1 MTRAYN
7 RKALERKEE
16 ELLATI
22 LHKVAKRMEVRAD
35 KVGYPIDEDSDW
47 MQVHTLLI
55 QWEFDGLRLIGDTR
69 IALLDMMECIGVRIG
84 YNFWAGFVY
93 YTERTD
99 IRLQGGGGC
108 SPQCEY
114 PFPYRTRRI
123 RVRKNGG
130 FPKCRTL
137 AGEGGERYLWCPRL
151 ADTLVC

>member
-1 MTRAYN
+1 MTRTYN

-35 KVGYPIDEDSDW
+35 RVGYPIDEDSDW

-69 IALLDMMECIGVRIG
+69 IALLDMMERIGVRIG

-99 IRLQGGGGC
+99 IRL
-108 SPQCEY
+108 
-114 PFPYRTRRI
+114 
-123 RVRKNGG
+123 
-130 FPKCRTL
+130 
-137 AGEGGERYLWCPRL
+137 
-151 ADTLVC
+151 